1 MRYVASLA
9 GGAAAAA
16 LGPVLLAQGMYVRK
30 TVPKLPEPPGARESV
45 AGEGPPLRLLILGD
59 SAAAGVGAASQSEAL
74 SGQVVSRLSCTFRV
88 SWRLLAGRGY
98 TTRAILRLLEEEPP
112 APFDVVLT
120 SLGVNDVTSG
130 RALHTWLHDL
140 SLLASLLR
148 EKFSVRHILLSGLP
162 PVGQFP
168 SLPQPLRWWLGRR
181 AARFDE
187 ALERWAA
194 SQPGCD
200 YMGMR
205 PGGEVQVAG
214 VHQMATDGFHPGP
227 EVYALWG
234 EAASRLIRARWD
246 EAACG

>member
-1 MRYVASLA
+1 VRYVASLA

-16 LGPVLLAQGMYVRK
+16 LGPVLLAQGMYVRR
-30 TVPKLPEPPGARESV
+30 TVPKLPEPPGARESI

-74 SGQVVSRLSCTFRV
+74 SGQVVSRLNCTFRV
-88 SWRLLAGRGY
+88 SWRLLAGTGY

-130 RALHTWLHDL
+130 RRLDTWLRDQ
-140 SLLASLLR
+140 SRLASLLR

-162 PVGQFP
+162 PVGKFP

-181 AARFDE
+181 AERFDE

-194 SQPGCD
+194 SQPDCD
-200 YMGMR
+200 YMGIR
-205 PGGEVQVAG
+205 QGGDMQVAG
-214 VHQMATDGFHPGP
+214 VHQMASDGFHPGP
-227 EVYALWG
+227 EFYALWG
-234 EAASRLIRARWD
+234 EAASRRIGARWD
-246 EAACG
+246 RAASG

>member
-1 MRYVASLA
+1 MRYAASLA

-16 LGPVLLAQGMYVRK
+16 LGPVLLVQGMYVRK

-88 SWRLLAGRGY
+88 SWRLLAGTGY

-112 APFDVVLT
+112 APFDVALT

-130 RALHTWLHDL
+130 RTLDTWLRDQ
-140 SLLASLLR
+140 SRLASLLQ

-162 PVGQFP
+162 PVGKFP

-181 AARFDE
+181 AERFDE

-194 SQPGCD
+194 SQPDCD
-200 YMGMR
+200 YMGIR
-205 PGGEVQVAG
+205 PGGDVQVAG
-214 VHQMATDGFHPGP
+214 VHQMAPDGFHPGP

-234 EAASRLIRARWD
+234 EAASRRIGARWD
-246 EAACG
+246 RAASG

>member
-30 TVPKLPEPPGARESV
+30 TGPKLPEPPGARESAV
-45 AGEGPPLRLLILGD
+45 GEGSPLRLLILGD

-74 SGQVVSRLSCTFRV
+74 SGQVASRLGSTFRV
-88 SWRLLAGRGY
+88 SWRLLAGTGY

-112 APFDVVLT
+112 APFDVVLA

-130 RALHTWLHDL
+130 RALGTWLHDL
-140 SLLASLLR
+140 SRLASLLR
-148 EKFSVRHILLSGLP
+148 ETFSVRHILLSGLP
-162 PVGQFP
+162 PVGKFP

-181 AARFDE
+181 AERFDE
-187 ALERWAA
+187 ALERWAVA
-194 SQPGCD
+194 QPGCD
-200 YMGMR
+200 YMGIR

-214 VHQMATDGFHPGP
+214 VHQMASDGFHPGP

-246 EAACG
+246 GVASG